1 MSAQLQ
7 DRSRTGGLIVNPQ
20 DLSIQL
26 IDIIPEAGA
35 LVALA
40 RVSAK
45 LDIDIPLD
53 LINNATQ

>member
-35 LVALA
+35 LAALA

-45 LDIDIPLD
+45 LGIDIPLD

>member
-26 IDIIPEAGA
+26 IDIIPKAGA
-35 LVALA
+35 LAALA